1 MPFRQAAA
9 RAPLI
14 IWSGPDC
21 KEAGVGGVSTN
32 RIITTVA
39 YLWAK
44 NRLIAV
50 AHFILSRFLFIAD
63 LSSLT

>member
-1 MPFRQAAA
+1 MVLHQTG
-9 RAPLI
+9 L
-14 IWSGPDC
+14 WSEPIL
-21 KEAGVGGVSTN
+21 TN

-50 AHFILSRFLFIAD
+50 AHFILSRFLFITD